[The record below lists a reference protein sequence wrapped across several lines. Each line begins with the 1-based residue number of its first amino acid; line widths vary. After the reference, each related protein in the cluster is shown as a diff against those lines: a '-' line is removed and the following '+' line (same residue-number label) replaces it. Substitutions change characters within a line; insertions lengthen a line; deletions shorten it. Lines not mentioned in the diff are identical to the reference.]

1 MENEKNNTLTQNDI
15 LEGIRTLNAI
25 YSAMMIGSQ
34 VAIEKFIAKKKI
46 PRNARKFFIS
56 EMARSLDQIPDVRQE
71 LEQAQKF
78 RQLGGAW
85 SLPKIPIKNPF
96 NRNKKGSVSVPT
108 LPGELQPQSQPLPL
122 DATQPLPVVSSL
134 SANDSVKGGPE
145 SSESSISPDATATDT
160 QVCTQNKEN
169 DMSAET
175 QQEMEKEYIDALI
188 SSKMMLGKGIFKKI
202 IQVSSNIVERI
213 IDYTTGGILNKPPAE
228 LAGETNKIILVLSM
242 VLKDLSTDEKQIQAM
257 KDISEALTKSF
268 LDVMDIIAPTIK
280 EIVSKTFDNISSIG
294 MQGASGSMRIFISM
308 SKAAISEIPIAGG
321 IINLILAFGES
332 FNVFSKIVSTFMSR
346 SSHMSNDV
354 VNAFMQARAKFEE
367 SFARH
372 KREIQ
377 NARNSI
383 NTLTNPTQSIV
394 NTVAE
399 VVPGLP
405 QSSPLQSSVS
415 NVVPSLNA
423 SATDQSE
430 NPFVPVSIPRG
441 KGLFDNRTREEKAID
456 LVNQKATT
464 ELNNA
469 EKKGQLANQS
479 NAQLESRR
487 QMLEAQKQSTKQRQE
502 AYNARI
508 EANNPNILSRSFS
521 KVGQRFQ
528 NFKDQRAQ
536 TQLEKNI
543 SKLEKQYEV
552 DKKNADIAQE
562 KANKA
567 RERASSLN
575 LSFSQKQEAEQA
587 KKEAEE
593 QLTESNRKLKE
604 AEDNL
609 KKEVGPTRFEKF
621 KGNFKGLFTRTKPK
635 QVQTGGKYKYKYK
648 YNHKT
653 KKRIKRTGGNYR
665 YIKTKSK
672 LKVERKI
679 KRKGNKSK
687 RKMKQKK
694 YLNKTKRS
702 RK

>member
-1 MENEKNNTLTQNDI
+1 MENGKNNTLTQNDI

-71 LEQAQKF
+71 LEQAKKF
-78 RQLGGAW
+78 RQLGGASW

-96 NRNKKGSVSVPT
+96 NRNKNGSVSVPT
-108 LPGELQPQSQPLPL
+108 SPGQLQPQPLSLPL
-122 DATQPLPVVSSL
+122 DATQPPLVNL
-134 SANDSVKGGPE
+134 SANDSVQGGPE
-145 SSESSISPDATATDT
+145 SSESSISPDATDT
-160 QVCTQNKEN
+160 HTPRQNEEN

-175 QQEMEKEYIDALI
+175 QQEMEKEYIDALV
-188 SSKMMLGKGIFKKI
+188 SSKMMLGKSIFKKI

-242 VLKDLSTDEKQIQAM
+242 VLKDLSTDERQIQAM
-257 KDISEALTKSF
+257 KDISEALTKTF
-268 LDVMDIIAPTIK
+268 LDVMDVVAPTIK
-280 EIVSKTFDNISSIG
+280 QIVSKTFDNISSIG
-294 MQGASGSMRIFISM
+294 MQGATGSMRVFISM
-308 SKAAISEIPIAGG
+308 SKAAISEIPIVGG

-332 FNVFSKIVSTFMSR
+332 FNVFSKIVSTFMTR
-346 SSHMSNDV
+346 GSHMSNDV

-372 KREIQ
+372 KMNIEKTR
-377 NARNSI
+377 NAI

-399 VVPGLP
+399 VVPELS
-405 QSSPLQSSVS
+405 QSSPLPSSVS
-415 NVVPSLNA
+415 DVVPTLN
-423 SATDQSE
+423 SSTTDQSE
-430 NPFVPVSIPRG
+430 TPFVPVSIPRS
-441 KGLFDNRTREEKAID
+441 KGFFDNRTREEKVID
-456 LVNQKATT
+456 SANQKATT

-469 EKKGQLANQS
+469 EKKGQVANQL
-479 NAQLESRR
+479 NTQLESTR
-487 QMLEAQKQSTKQRQE
+487 QLLEAQKQSTKQRQE

-508 EANNPNILSRSFS
+508 DSNKPNILSRSFS
-521 KVGQRFQ
+521 NVGQRFQ

-575 LSFSQKQEAEQA
+575 LSFSQKQEAERA

-609 KKEVGPTRFEKF
+609 KKEVGLTRFEKF
-621 KGNFKGLFTRTKPK
+621 KGLFTRSKPPLK
-635 QVQTGGKYKYKYK
+635 GGGKYNKYKY
-648 YNHKT
+648 KT
-653 KKRIKRTGGNYR
+653 KKRIKRTGCKYR
-665 YIKTKSK
+665 HVKTNSN
-672 LKVERKI
+672 LKVACKI
-679 KRKGNKSK
+679 KRKANKSK
-687 RKMKQKK
+687 RKVKQKK